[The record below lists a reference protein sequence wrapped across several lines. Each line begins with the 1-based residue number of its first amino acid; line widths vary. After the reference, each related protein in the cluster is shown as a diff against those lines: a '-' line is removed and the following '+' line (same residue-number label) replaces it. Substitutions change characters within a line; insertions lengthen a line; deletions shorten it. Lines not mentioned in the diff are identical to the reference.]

1 MGGANPPTVI
11 ALSGDGHH
19 KIQLNSIQPKRI
31 MTPQAVERMLIDDAR
46 LLARRDE
53 QIDVELETERQRCLE
68 LFYQWQDGL
77 FEFQCLVPFCV
88 VLDKK
93 CKVNRDLIKWLRKFS
108 IED

>member
-1 MGGANPPTVI
+1 
-11 ALSGDGHH
+11 
-19 KIQLNSIQPKRI
+19 

-53 QIDVELETERQRCLE
+53 QLDAELEAERQALLE
-68 LFYQWQDGL
+68 LFYQWQDGAI
-77 FEFQCLVPFCV
+77 EFQGLVPFAM

-93 CKVNRDLIKWLRKFS
+93 CKKNRDLIKWLRQFS

>member
-1 MGGANPPTVI
+1 
-11 ALSGDGHH
+11 
-19 KIQLNSIQPKRI
+19 

-53 QIDVELETERQRCLE
+53 QLDAELKAERQALLE
-68 LFYQWQDGL
+68 LFYQWQDGAI
-77 FEFQCLVPFCV
+77 EFQGLVPFAV

-93 CKVNRDLIKWLRKFS
+93 CKKNRNLIRWLRKFS

>member
-1 MGGANPPTVI
+1 MSTRGLRILHADT
-11 ALSGDGHH
+11 
-19 KIQLNSIQPKRI
+19 QLNSTQED

-53 QIDVELETERQRCLE
+53 QLDAELEAERQALLE
-68 LFYQWQDGL
+68 LFYQWQDGAI
-77 FEFQCLVPFCV
+77 EFQGLVPFAV

-93 CKVNRDLIKWLRKFS
+93 CKKNRNLIRWLRKFS

>member
-1 MGGANPPTVI
+1 
-11 ALSGDGHH
+11 
-19 KIQLNSIQPKRI
+19 

-53 QIDVELETERQRCLE
+53 QLDAELEAERQALLE
-68 LFYQWQDGL
+68 LFYQWQDGAI
-77 FEFQCLVPFCV
+77 EFQGLVPFAV

-93 CKVNRDLIKWLRKFS
+93 CKANRDLIRWLRKFS